1 MKSILAALCLAALAI
16 AAPGA
21 PAWAAKPPADAAAGA
36 NADASRPKP
45 KPKPAQSL
53 IARPPARVGL
63 EPVAAD
69 TDSCRQTCARKYYFC
84 LSGGDADIC
93 PQDWTLCRSRC
104 PIPGATSLDR
114 P

>member
-1 MKSILAALCLAALAI
+1 MKSILAVLCYAVLAI
-16 AAPGA
+16 AA
-21 PAWAAKPPADAAAGA
+21 PAWAAKPAAETAASA
-36 NADASRPKP
+36 NADAAKPKP

-53 IARPPARVGL
+53 IPRPPVRVGL

-93 PQDWTLCRSRC
+93 PEDWTLCRSRC
-104 PIPGATSLDR
+104 PIPGATNLDR